1 MEAFIYFLAFI
12 MGSFLGSFC
21 TLAVYRIPLKQ
32 DITHERSYCPKCNHS
47 LGALDL
53 IPIFSYIFLGGKC
66 RYCKEKVRIRYL
78 LLEIFFGLTYMLFIM
93 SLNLNLLTI
102 NLNDLAYILFGTLY
116 LVTLFLIAGI
126 DKEYKNIHKSVLIFG
141 VISVICY
148 IVYLYVVQGYVL
160 YDNIYRY
167 VIYAIILLMFML
179 IESLYK
185 KQKNKASY
193 VLQILCLFIFMLLFT
208 GRPVMFLTTICTL
221 LTVAIMNVVK
231 IKKQKKEEKLP
242 IGFYLCV
249 YNILFL
255 LIQNF
260 IQN

>member
-1 MEAFIYFLAFI
+1 MRE
-12 MGSFLGSFC
+12 SFELSG
-21 TLAVYRIPLKQ
+21 
-32 DITHERSYCPKCNHS
+32 
-47 LGALDL
+47 
-53 IPIFSYIFLGGKC
+53 
-66 RYCKEKVRIRYL
+66 
-78 LLEIFFGLTYMLFIM
+78 EIFGSSNLFQYFC
-93 SLNLNLLTI
+93 NTFKKQNLLTI
-102 NLNDLAYILFGTLY
+102 NLNDLANILFGTLY
-116 LVTLFLIAGI
+116 LVTIFLIAGI

-141 VISVICY
+141 IISVIFY
-148 IVYLYVVQGYVL
+148 MVYLYVVHGDIL
-160 YDNIYRY
+160 SNIIYRY
-167 VIYAIILLMFML
+167 VIYAIILLALMML
-179 IESLYK
+179 ESLYR
-185 KQKNKASY
+185 KNKASY

-221 LTVAIMNVVK
+221 LTVAIMNVVR

>member
-1 MEAFIYFLAFI
+1 MEVFIYFLAFI

-32 DITHERSYCPKCNHS
+32 DITHERSYCPNCNHS

-141 VISVICY
+141 LISMLFY
-148 IVYLYVVQGYVL
+148 MVYLYVVQGQML
-160 YDNIYRY
+160 ADIIYRY